1 MDCGIGDEANGRPT
15 EDPPPRS
22 TSTDANS
29 AIRIPHSAMK
39 GMGDPRKAAE
49 VRHGSAIAARAES
62 VWGWHSPAG
71 RLRAARRGQ
80 MLAAAACLRE
90 GVRALE
96 LGCGTGVFT
105 RQLASHGPFLLAVD
119 ISLDL
124 LHVGR
129 RDDAV
134 VLAARRAA
142 MDVEALGVRSGTFD
156 VVLGV
161 SVLHHVDLSRTLV
174 EVRRVLRPGGRI
186 AFSEPNML
194 NPQVA
199 AMKKIPPVRRLLG
212 ETPFETALTRWGL
225 AATLRRHGF
234 ADVRVAPFDFLH
246 PWTPQ
251 LAIPALC
258 RLGAAAERTP
268 LLREF
273 AGSLFITA
281 TRP

>member
-1 MDCGIGDEANGRPT
+1 MPDDSPARPRPPT
-15 EDPPPRS
+15 RPHDGGQAPDPASMPADKPRPPS
-22 TSTDANS
+22 LSE
-29 AIRIPHSAMK
+29 
-39 GMGDPRKAAE
+39 PRKAAE
-49 VRHGSAIAARAES
+49 VRHGKAIAARAES

-80 MLAAAACLRE
+80 MLAAAAGLKE
-90 GVRALE
+90 GMRVLE

-105 RQLASHGPFLLAVD
+105 RQWAATGARLVAVD
-119 ISLDL
+119 LSLDL
-124 LHVGR
+124 LRTGR
-129 RDDAV
+129 
-134 VLAARRAA
+134 AAEEGEGAAPRGA
-142 MDVEALGVRSGTFD
+142 MDVEALGFRAGVFD
-156 VVLGV
+156 AVVGV
-161 SVLHHVDLSRTLV
+161 SILHHVDLPRTLV
-174 EVRRVLRPGGRI
+174 EIRRVLRSGGRI

-246 PWTPQ
+246 PWTPR

-258 RLGAAAERTP
+258 RLGTAAERTP
-268 LLREF
+268 LLREL